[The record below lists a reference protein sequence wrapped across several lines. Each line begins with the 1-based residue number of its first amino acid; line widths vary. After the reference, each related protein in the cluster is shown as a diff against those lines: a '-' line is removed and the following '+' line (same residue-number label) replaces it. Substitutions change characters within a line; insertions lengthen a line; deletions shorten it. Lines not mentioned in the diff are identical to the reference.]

1 MDAAENG
8 WNGFGEWYRVL
19 HPRLSTA
26 MIAIAGDVGL
36 AQEVTDEAFA
46 RAWERWNR
54 VASMSSP
61 SGWTYAVALNLLRRR
76 RRRAAL
82 EERLLRRS
90 PGAESVPEPA
100 SELWS
105 VVAGLPLRQRTALVL
120 RYVADLDENEIGE
133 AMGVSRST
141 VSTTLTAA
149 RRGLAGMIGEE
160 SDGTRRAPH
169 G

>member
-1 MDAAENG
+1 MDATENS
-8 WNGFGEWYRVL
+8 WSGFGEWYRVL

-26 MIAIAGDVGL
+26 MVAIAGDVGL

-46 RAWERWNR
+46 RAWERWGR

-82 EERLLRRS
+82 EARLSRRS
-90 PGAESVPEPA
+90 PGTDPVPEPA
-100 SELWS
+100 GELWS
-105 VVAGLPLRQRTALVL
+105 LVAGLPLRQRTAVVL
-120 RYVADLDENEIGE
+120 RYVADLDEKEVGD

-149 RRGLAGMIGEE
+149 RRGLAGMISED
-160 SDGTRRAPH
+160 SDGTRSAPR